1 MMIKKRLSNNVAKII
16 KLFSFLQYRMYNEI
30 KHHMEPKQSDF
41 SHEINMQDDSWGM
54 ANYDLH

>member
-1 MMIKKRLSNNVAKII
+1 
-16 KLFSFLQYRMYNEI
+16 MYNEI